1 MKKKYRSAIIFAYV
15 LIVLA
20 GLIWHASGVSA
31 EDTIKLTVNSHTTS
45 TANMNNMEPGDETQS
60 EYTIINAGNEAF
72 NYYVDFK
79 LLSGDEEMFDIL
91 QMTLEKEGAII
102 YSGVMSKASGRV
114 AIGSL
119 AGGAQNAIKMNVIF
133 PSEAGNEYQGK
144 AATVAFDF
152 SASGVPGPSTEPS
165 TAPTATASASP
176 VPSTEPSTVP
186 TATVSPG
193 GSASPQVTPVISA
206 TPTPTPTLSPSASPI
221 DGEIVATDAPIP
233 LGGSNNNGENKPT
246 ATPVAGS
253 TTTDNITTPS
263 PDHEIAVPDDELPLG
278 ASDAGDKLPNT
289 AEPWYNLILISLPIA
304 IISVM
309 ILRRLRTK
317 R

>member
-91 QMTLEKEGAII
+91 QMTLEKEGVIV
-102 YSGVMSKASGRV
+102 YSGVMSKATGRV

-119 AGGAQNAIKMNVIF
+119 AGGAQNVITMNVIF
-133 PSEAGNEYQGK
+133 PPEAGNEYQGK

-152 SASGVPGPSTEPS
+152 SASGVPGPSTEPT
-165 TAPTATASASP
+165 TAPTATVSP
-176 VPSTEPSTVP
+176 VPSTEPSTGP

-206 TPTPTPTLSPSASPI
+206 TPTPTLSPSASPTE
-221 DGEIVATDAPIP
+221 GEIVATDAPIP
-233 LGGSNNNGENKPT
+233 LGGSDINGENTPT
-246 ATPVAGS
+246 PTPVAGS
-253 TTTDNITTPS
+253 TTDNITTPS
-263 PDHEIAVPDDELPLG
+263 PDHEITVPDDELPLG

-304 IISVM
+304 IISIM

>member
-45 TANMNNMEPGDETQS
+45 TATMNNMEPGDETQS
-60 EYTIINAGNEAF
+60 EYTVINAGNKVF

-79 LLSGDEEMFDIL
+79 LLSGDVEMYDIL
-91 QMTLEKEGAII
+91 QMTLEKEGVII
-102 YSGVMSKASGRV
+102 YSGVMSKAAGRV

-119 AGGAQNAIKMNVIF
+119 AGGAQNVIEMNVIF

-144 AATVAFDF
+144 TATVAFDF
-152 SASGVPGPSTEPS
+152 SASGEPGPSTEPS
-165 TAPTATASASP
+165 AVPTATASP
-176 VPSTEPSTVP
+176 VPSTAPSTGP

-193 GSASPQVTPVISA
+193 SSASPQVTPVIS
-206 TPTPTPTLSPSASPI
+206 TPTPAPTPSPSASPI
-221 DGEIVATDAPIP
+221 IGEIVATDAPIP
-233 LGGSNNNGENKPT
+233 LGGSDNNGGNTPT

-253 TTTDNITTPS
+253 TTTDTITTPS